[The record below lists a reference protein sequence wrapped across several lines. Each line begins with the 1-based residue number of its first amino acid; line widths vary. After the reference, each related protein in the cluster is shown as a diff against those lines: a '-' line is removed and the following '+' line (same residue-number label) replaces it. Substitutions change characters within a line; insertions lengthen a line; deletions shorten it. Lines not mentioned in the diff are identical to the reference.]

1 MEILIP
7 GIPPATTRE
16 ELYELVKFVLTRD
29 ALLHVDAEAQ
39 VKACEVVKIQDSKG
53 VTRYYGR
60 VDLASAK
67 ILRRFK
73 KNYAKQYLVYARESA
88 RDRNPRVPGRPS
100 FSDETE

>member
-29 ALLHVDAEAQ
+29 TFLHVDAEAQ
-39 VKACEVVKIQDSKG
+39 VKACEVVKIEDSKG
-53 VTRYYGR
+53 MTRYYGR

-73 KNYAKQYLVYARESA
+73 KSFAKQYLVYARESG
-88 RDRNPRVPGRPS
+88 RDRDLRVSGRPS
-100 FSDETE
+100 LSDETD